1 LVLLLGIILAGMF
14 FNSQGEDEGI
24 EIETTLSEKR
34 SIKETVSA
42 SGRIYPEVE
51 VVISS
56 DVSGE
61 IVNLY
66 VEEGDSVVQGQ
77 TLIKIDPEA
86 YLSTVER
93 GEADLNNA
101 KANLAMSRAQIETSR
116 ARREE
121 LTTTLIQAERNHKRN
136 ESLFKQEVIS
146 QVEYDQTL
154 SQVES
159 AQASI
164 RSAEADIKAAEEG
177 VLGASYTVKS
187 SEAILKELR
196 TNLSRTTIKA
206 PSSGII
212 TSLSIEKG
220 ERVVG
225 TAQQA
230 GCNCSTEY

>member
-154 SQVES
+154 SRRS
-159 AQASI
+159 PRSI
-164 RSAEADIKAAEEG
+164 LYSEEFRSH
-177 VLGASYTVKS
+177 TQ
-187 SEAILKELR
+187 
-196 TNLSRTTIKA
+196 RTTH
-206 PSSGII
+206 
-212 TSLSIEKG
+212 
-220 ERVVG
+220 
-225 TAQQA
+225 
-230 GCNCSTEY
+230 